1 LNHPTTHR
9 PRGLER
15 LRRSLHFVPGADER
29 MLTKSIDTA
38 ADGLVLDLEDAVTPD
53 RKVSARE
60 TVAAWLGAVDFRG
73 KERVVRVNP
82 LDTPWGHDDL
92 RVILRNP
99 PDALLIPKV
108 STLAELQLI
117 EDILALHESE
127 YGHPAGE
134 VGLIVVSTET
144 PLGALNVA
152 TFPDCRRVIGL
163 TWGAEDL
170 SALLGVSRN
179 RFPDG
184 TLLDTYRYCRV
195 RTLLS
200 AAAGGVQPLDTA
212 FVDIRNPDGLRA
224 ECQEAAWMGFLG
236 KVTIH
241 PGQIDIVNAAFTPTA
256 DEVAEAERLV
266 EAMAEAEREG
276 RMAIAFEGRM
286 VDVPHLERA
295 RRLLARAQRI
305 DALSRGPAG

>member
-1 LNHPTTHR
+1 MSNDQTAPR
-9 PRGLER
+9 PPGVHR

-29 MLTKSIDTA
+29 MLAKSLATR
-38 ADGLVLDLEDAVTPD
+38 ADGLVLDLEDAVTPE
-53 RKVSARE
+53 RKDAARH
-60 TVAAWLGAVDFRG
+60 TVADWLGSVDFSG

-82 LDTPWGHDDL
+82 LETPWGHDDL
-92 RVILRNP
+92 RIVMRDP

-108 STLAELQLI
+108 SRLADLQQIDELLG
-117 EDILALHESE
+117 LHERDH
-127 YGHPAGE
+127 GHPAGA

-152 TFPDCRRVIGL
+152 SFPSCRRVLGL

-170 SALLGVSRN
+170 SAVLGVARN

-184 TLLDTYRYCRV
+184 RLLDTYRWCRV
-195 RTLLS
+195 QTLLA

-212 FVDIRNPDGLRA
+212 YVDIRNPDGLRA

-236 KVTIH
+236 KITIH
-241 PGQIDIVNAAFTPTA
+241 PGQIDIVNEAFTPSA

-266 EAMAEAEREG
+266 EAMTAAEQAG

-286 VDVPHLERA
+286 IDVPHLERA
-295 RRLLARAQRI
+295 KRLLERARRI
-305 DALSRGPAG
+305 AEST

>member
-1 LNHPTTHR
+1 
-9 PRGLER
+9 
-15 LRRSLHFVPGADER
+15 
-29 MLTKSIDTA
+29 M
-38 ADGLVLDLEDAVTPD
+38 
-53 RKVSARE
+53 
-60 TVAAWLGAVDFRG
+60 
-73 KERVVRVNP
+73 
-82 LDTPWGHDDL
+82 
-92 RVILRNP
+92 RNP

-108 STLAELQLI
+108 SHIEDLQLI
-117 EDILALHESE
+117 DDILSLHESD
-127 YGHPAGE
+127 YGHPAGA

-152 TFPDCRRVIGL
+152 TFPACRRVVGL

-170 SALLGVSRN
+170 SAILGAARN

-184 TLLDTYRYCRV
+184 RLLDTYRWCRV
-195 RTLLS
+195 QTLVA

-241 PGQIDIVNAAFTPTA
+241 PGQIDVVNEAFTPSA
-256 DEVAEAERLV
+256 AEVTEAERLV
-266 EAMAEAEREG
+266 EAMAAAEQEG

-295 RRLLARAQRI
+295 KRLLARARRI
-305 DALSRGPAG
+305 AGSG